1 MIKMH
6 LKDQS
11 LFRQQCYI
19 NGEWVD
25 ADDAGTLDVTNPS
38 SGSVIGTVPKLG
50 AAETS
55 RAIDAAEAAFQ
66 SWRKRTAKQR
76 AICLK
81 KLADLMLENEEDL
94 AN

>member
-25 ADDAGTLDVTNPS
+25 ADDGGTLDVTNPS
-38 SGSVIGTVPKLG
+38 GGSVIGTVPNWVQRKLH
-50 AAETS
+50 APLM
-55 RAIDAAEAAFQ
+55 R
-66 SWRKRTAKQR
+66 
-76 AICLK
+76 LK
-81 KLADLMLENEEDL
+81 LLFRVGENEPPSSVRFV
-94 AN
+94 